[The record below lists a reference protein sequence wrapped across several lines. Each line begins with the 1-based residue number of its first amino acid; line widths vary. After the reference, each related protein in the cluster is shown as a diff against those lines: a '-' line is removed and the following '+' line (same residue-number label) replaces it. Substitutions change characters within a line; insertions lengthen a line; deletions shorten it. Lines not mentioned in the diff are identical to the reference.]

1 MAISRKLASIQVIKD
16 IIPIKDADAIEVVR
30 VLGWNVVVKKGEFK
44 IGDKV
49 IYCEV
54 DSLFP
59 QKPEFEF
66 LRKVNFR
73 IKTIRL
79 RGVYSQGICF
89 PLSILPVG
97 VYNEGDDV
105 TNLLEISKYEPPIP
119 VDLAGEAKGAFPSFL
134 SKTDETRIQCLEDIL
149 TKYLGTLCYYSEK
162 IDGTS
167 STFYL
172 NEGEFGV
179 CGKNMEWLDTEKNTY
194 WQIARKYEIEKKL
207 RSIGRNIAIQGEI
220 IGEGIQRNKYKLG
233 KNERRLYIFNA
244 FDIDTYTYLS
254 FNEFA
259 QLMKDMDLETVPIL
273 ETNFKLTNDIDYLTE
288 LSKGNSVINPK
299 IRREGIVIRPLVEQ
313 IDMSLGRL
321 SFKAINPE
329 FLLKYDE

>member
-1 MAISRKLASIQVIKD
+1 MAISRKLASIQVVKD
-16 IIPIKDADAIEVVR
+16 IIPIKDADTIEVVR

-49 IYCEV
+49 VYCEV

-59 QKPEFEF
+59 EKPEFEF

-89 PLSILPVG
+89 PLSILP
-97 VYNEGDDV
+97 EGIYKEGYDV
-105 TNLLEISKYEPPIP
+105 TDILEVSKYEPPIP
-119 VDLAGEAKGAFPSFL
+119 VDLAGEAKGSFPSFL
-134 SKTDETRIQCLEDIL
+134 PKTDETRIQCLENIL
-149 TKYLGTLCYYSEK
+149 TKYLGTLSYYSEK
-162 IDGTS
+162 LDGTS

-179 CGKNMEWLDTEKNTY
+179 CGKNIEWLNSEKNTY
-194 WQIARKYEIEKKL
+194 WQMARKYDIEKKL
-207 RSIGRNIAIQGEI
+207 RSVGKNIAIQGEI

-244 FDIDTYTYLS
+244 FDIDRYTYLS
-254 FNEFA
+254 FHDFIELIRDLN
-259 QLMKDMDLETVPIL
+259 LETVPIL
-273 ETNFKLTNDIDYLTE
+273 DSNFKLSNDIDYLTE
-288 LSKGNSVINPK
+288 LSKGNSIINPK
-299 IRREGIVIRPLVEQ
+299 VRREGIVIRPLFEKT
-313 IDMSLGRL
+313 DMALGRL

-329 FLLKYDE
+329 FLLKYSE

>member
-179 CGKNMEWLDTEKNTY
+179 CGK
-194 WQIARKYEIEKKL
+194 I
-207 RSIGRNIAIQGEI
+207 
-220 IGEGIQRNKYKLG
+220 
-233 KNERRLYIFNA
+233 
-244 FDIDTYTYLS
+244 
-254 FNEFA
+254 
-259 QLMKDMDLETVPIL
+259 
-273 ETNFKLTNDIDYLTE
+273 
-288 LSKGNSVINPK
+288 
-299 IRREGIVIRPLVEQ
+299 
-313 IDMSLGRL
+313 
-321 SFKAINPE
+321 
-329 FLLKYDE
+329 

>member
-1 MAISRKLASIQVIKD
+1 MAILRKLASIQVIKD

-119 VDLAGEAKGAFPSFL
+119 VDLAGEVKGAFPSFL
-134 SKTDETRIQCLEDIL
+134 SKTGETRIQCLEDIL

-179 CGKNMEWLDTEKNTY
+179 CGKNMEWLDTERNTY
-194 WQIARKYEIEKKL
+194 WQMARKYDIEKKL

-220 IGEGIQRNKYKLG
+220 IGERIQRNKYKLG

-299 IRREGIVIRPLVEQ
+299 TRREGIVIRPLVEQ
-313 IDMSLGRL
+313 TDVSLGRL

>member
-1 MAISRKLASIQVIKD
+1 MAILRKLASIQVIKD

-119 VDLAGEAKGAFPSFL
+119 VDLKGEAKGAFPSFL
-134 SKTDETRIQCLEDIL
+134 SKTGETRIQCLEDIL

-172 NEGEFGV
+172 NKGEFGV
-179 CGKNMEWLDTEKNTY
+179 CGKNMEWLDTERNTY
-194 WQIARKYEIEKKL
+194 WQMARKYDIEKKL

-299 IRREGIVIRPLVEQ
+299 TRREGIVIRPLVEQ
-313 IDMSLGRL
+313 TDISLGRL